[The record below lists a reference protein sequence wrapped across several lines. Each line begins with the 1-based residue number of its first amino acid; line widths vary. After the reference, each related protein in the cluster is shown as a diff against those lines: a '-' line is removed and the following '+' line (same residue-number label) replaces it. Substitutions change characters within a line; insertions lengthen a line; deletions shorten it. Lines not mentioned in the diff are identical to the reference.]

1 MKIIFKIKP
10 LSLLAICFILVACV
24 QNQEDT
30 DYYQI
35 EEYQLEDYHTQENIL
50 AKPLKQANEYDPNRL
65 IGLSY
70 GEIYQKLGAPDFAR
84 PEGNK
89 EFVQYRDKDC
99 LLDLFIEYWEGVPPR
114 DPQNAEIG
122 KQRRQNSSITY
133 AKLRDSYRDAN
144 VPPAILR
151 QCLYMLMEQREK

>member
-1 MKIIFKIKP
+1 MKVIFKIKP
-10 LSLLAICFILVACV
+10 LLLSISWLPLSLILSACA
-24 QNQEDT
+24 QNHENT
-30 DYYQI
+30 DY
-35 EEYQLEDYHTQENIL
+35 YQLEDYHHQEDIL
-50 AKPLKQANEYDPNRL
+50 GKPSKQANEYDPNRL

-99 LLDLFIEYWEGVPPR
+99 LLDLFIEYWEGVPAP
-114 DPQNAEIG
+114 DPKSAEIG
-122 KQRRQNSSITY
+122 EQRRQNSSITY

-144 VPPAILR
+144 VSPAILR
-151 QCLYMLMEQREK
+151 QCLYLLMERNEK